1 MDVSLELRLV
11 EVAESQVGLDTIL
24 LLILDRGKIER
35 EHVGIKKFL
44 LYHFIEYG
52 GHTSLS
58 KSWVG
63 QSYDSLE
70 VRAGK
75 DSVLLLDLA
84 ELLVLN
90 MNLSA

>member
-1 MDVSLELRLV
+1 MDVSLEFRLV
-11 EVAESQVGLDTIL
+11 EVAESQVGLDTKL
-24 LLILDRGKIER
+24 LLILDGGEIER

-44 LYHFIEYG
+44 LYHFIKYG

-58 KSWVG
+58 KRWVG
-63 QSYDSLE
+63 QSYDRLE
-70 VRAGK
+70 VGAGE
-75 DSVLLLDLA
+75 DSVLLLYLT